1 MSEDMM
7 DQLAATLD
15 NRELTDESGEI
26 PEEGETFE
34 DDTAAS
40 ETTTPEEDSD
50 TGENPEDDF
59 DSDTQSDDDD
69 SESNLAEDES
79 GKRYVPE
86 KRFKGVY
93 SKMKEYERAL
103 KEREELAAQGEQL
116 LQQSQKSKSR
126 PKGSAEV
133 KVDKADILE
142 LKMTLPQFNPAN
154 EEYDPTLDTMGLQI
168 LKANPGIT
176 PLEAGKAAIE
186 MAKKISS
193 SRVQAKT
200 EARNAKAQ
208 QSDQGITT
216 RVKSRQATQPNVD
229 QMSDLEIEDMLR
241 QSGQW

>member
-7 DQLAATLD
+7 DQLAATLN
-15 NRELTDESGEI
+15 NRELTDETGEI

-34 DDTAAS
+34 DDTASS
-40 ETTTPEEDSD
+40 ETTTPDEDSD

-59 DSDTQSDDDD
+59 DSDPQSDDDD
-69 SESNLAEDES
+69 SESNLAEDDS

-86 KRFKGVY
+86 KRFKDVY
-93 SKMKEYERAL
+93 SKMKEYERAI
-103 KEREELAAQGEQL
+103 KEREDLAAQGEYL
-116 LQQSQKSKSR
+116 LEQSQKSKSKPR
-126 PKGSAEV
+126 GSAEV

-154 EEYDPTLDTMGLQI
+154 QEYDPTLDTMGLQI

-176 PLEAGKAAIE
+176 PLEAGKAALE
-186 MAKKISS
+186 MARKISS

-200 EARNAKAQ
+200 EARTAKAQ
-208 QSDQGITT
+208 QSDQGITA
-216 RVKSRQATQPNVD
+216 RVKSRQASEPNVD
-229 QMSDLEIEDMLR
+229 QMSDLEIEAVLR